1 MGDGLVFASALL
13 GVEVDEE
20 GVWAEVADVDV
31 GLGRGG
37 GNPLNGMERNAGYV
51 WKKRVGNVV
60 PKKAPT

>member
-31 GLGRGG
+31 GLWGG
-37 GNPLNGMERNAGYV
+37 GGKPLNGMERNAG
-51 WKKRVGNVV
+51 
-60 PKKAPT
+60 